1 MQTLNKQDVVALGFM
16 TFALFLGAGNIIFP
30 PMVGFGSGENLW
42 WAALGFLLTGVG
54 LPVLA
59 IVTLAR
65 VGGGLDMLT
74 SPIGRVA
81 GTAFGVAV
89 YLTIGPL
96 FATPRTATV
105 SFEMG
110 IAPFIG
116 TGSAQLFGYTVV
128 YFAVATLIA
137 LFPGRLIDSVGK
149 VLTPVLLLAL
159 AVLGVAAFFNPAGSA
174 GAFQEAYQQ
183 APLSQG
189 FIQGYLTMDA
199 LAALVFGVVIV
210 TAIRSRGVDSG
221 RLVMRYTIT
230 AALIAGLCLS
240 LVYLAL
246 MRLGATSGT
255 VAPDA
260 ETGVALLT
268 GYAHYAFGPTG
279 GVLLGVVI
287 TLACL
292 TTAVG
297 LLTALGEYFSRL
309 LPVSY
314 RTVVIVMG
322 LFSMVVANQGL
333 AQLIAF
339 SVPVLVGLYPIAI
352 TLMVLGLAWR
362 LWRWPRR
369 VFVPAL
375 AVATVFGVIDGL
387 RAAGFDAWI
396 PSWLSALP
404 GASMGLG
411 WTVPVLVVVLV
422 AAAVDRALP
431 APAAAGSAA

>member
-1 MQTLNKQDVVALGFM
+1 MKTLKNQDVVALGFM

-30 PMVGFGSGENLW
+30 PMVGLESGPHLW
-42 WAALGFLLTGVG
+42 WAVLGFLLTGVG

-74 SPIGRVA
+74 SPVGRVA
-81 GTAFGVAV
+81 GTAFGVAI

-110 IAPFIG
+110 FAPFIG
-116 TGSAQLFGYTVV
+116 DGSAQLFGYTVV
-128 YFAVATLIA
+128 YFALATLIA

-149 VLTPVLLLAL
+149 VLTPALLAAL
-159 AVLGVAAFFNPAGSA
+159 VVLGIAALVKPAGGA
-174 GAFQEAYQQ
+174 GMLSEAYAS

-189 FIQGYLTMDA
+189 FVQGYLTMDA
-199 LAALVFGVVIV
+199 LAALVFGIVIV
-210 TAIRSRGVDSG
+210 AAIRDRGVDRG
-221 RLVMRYTIT
+221 RLVTRYAII
-230 AALIAGLCLS
+230 AALIAALCLS
-240 LVYLAL
+240 LVYVALAY
-246 MRLGATSGT
+246 LGATSGS
-255 VAPDA
+255 VAPEA
-260 ETGVALLT
+260 ETGVPLLT
-268 GYAHYAFGPTG
+268 GFARHAFGAPG
-279 GVLLGVVI
+279 GVLLAAVI

-297 LLTALGEYFSRL
+297 LLTALGAYFSGL

-322 LFSMVVANQGL
+322 LFSMAVANQGL

-339 SVPVLVGLYPIAI
+339 SVPILVGLYPVAI
-352 TLMVLGLAWR
+352 TLMLLGLAWR
-362 LWRWPRR
+362 MWRWPRR
-369 VFVPAL
+369 VFVPAM

-387 RAAGFDAWI
+387 IAAGREAWI
-396 PSWLSALP
+396 PEWLSVLP
-404 GASMGLG
+404 GSSMGLG
-411 WTVPVLVVVLV
+411 WSVPVLVVTVI
-422 AAAVDRALP
+422 AAIIDRALP
-431 APAAAGSAA
+431 APAPQAA

>member
-1 MQTLNKQDVVALGFM
+1 MKTLKNQDVVALGFM

-30 PMVGFGSGENLW
+30 PMVGLESGPHLW
-42 WAALGFLLTGVG
+42 WAVLGFLLTGVG

-74 SPIGRVA
+74 SPVGRVA
-81 GTAFGVAV
+81 GTAFGVAI

-110 IAPFIG
+110 FAPFIG
-116 TGSAQLFGYTVV
+116 DGSAQLFGYTVV
-128 YFAVATLIA
+128 YFALATLIA

-149 VLTPVLLLAL
+149 VLTPALLAAL
-159 AVLGVAAFFNPAGSA
+159 VVLGIAALVKPAGGA
-174 GAFQEAYQQ
+174 GMLSEAYAS

-189 FIQGYLTMDA
+189 FVQGYLTMDA

-210 TAIRSRGVDSG
+210 TAIRSRGVDNG
-221 RLVMRYTIT
+221 RLVMRYTI
-230 AALIAGLCLS
+230 AAAVIAGVCLA
-240 LVYLAL
+240 LVYVAL
-246 MRLGATSGT
+246 MWLGATSGS

-268 GYAHYAFGPTG
+268 GYADYAFGTMG
-279 GVLLGVVI
+279 RILLGVVI

-314 RTVVIVMG
+314 RTVVVVMG
-322 LFSMVVANQGL
+322 VVSMAVANEGR
-333 AQLIAF
+333 AQLISV
-339 SVPVLVGLYPIAI
+339 SVPVLVGLYPVAI
-352 TLMVLGLAWR
+352 TLMLLGLAWR

>member
-1 MQTLNKQDVVALGFM
+1 MQSLKTQDVVALGFM

-30 PMVGFGSGENLW
+30 PMVGLASGPNLW

-110 IAPFIG
+110 FAPFIG
-116 TGSAQLFGYTVV
+116 DGRAQLFGYTVV
-128 YFAVATLIA
+128 YFALATLIA

-149 VLTPVLLLAL
+149 VLTPALLLAL
-159 AVLGVAAFFNPAGSA
+159 VVLGIAAIVKPAGGA
-174 GAFQEAYQQ
+174 GVFDAAYQA

-189 FIQGYLTMDA
+189 FVQGYLTMDA

-210 TAIRSRGVDSG
+210 TSIRARGVESG
-221 RLVMRYTIT
+221 RLVTRYTIV

-240 LVYLAL
+240 LVYLSL
-246 MRLGATSGT
+246 MWLGATSGS
-255 VAPDA
+255 VAPEA

-268 GYAHYAFGPTG
+268 GYAHHAFGPAG

-322 LFSMVVANQGL
+322 LFSMAVANQGL
-333 AQLIAF
+333 AQLIAV

-369 VFVPAL
+369 VFVPAM

-387 RAAGFDAWI
+387 IAAGFDAWI
-396 PSWLSALP
+396 PSWLTVLP
-404 GASMGLG
+404 GSAMGLG
-411 WTVPVLVVVLV
+411 WTVPVLVVTVI
-422 AAAVDRALP
+422 AAIIDRALP
-431 APAAAGSAA
+431 VPPPRPA

>member
-1 MQTLNKQDVVALGFM
+1 MQTLKKQDVVALGFM

-210 TAIRSRGVDSG
+210 TAIRSRGVDDS
-221 RLVMRYTIT
+221 RLVMRYTI
-230 AALIAGLCLS
+230 AAAVIAGLCLA
-240 LVYLAL
+240 LVYVAL
-246 MRLGATSGT
+246 MWLGATSGS

-260 ETGVALLT
+260 ETGVPLLT
-268 GYAHYAFGPTG
+268 GFARHAFGAPG
-279 GVLLGVVI
+279 GMLLAAVI

-375 AVATVFGVIDGL
+375 AVATAFGVIDGL

-404 GASMGLG
+404 
-411 WTVPVLVVVLV
+411 
-422 AAAVDRALP
+422 

>member
-1 MQTLNKQDVVALGFM
+1 MQTLKMQDVIALGFM

-30 PMVGFGSGENLW
+30 PMVGLMSGDNLG

-54 LPVLA
+54 LPLLA

-65 VGGGLDMLT
+65 VGGGLDLLT

-81 GTAFGVAV
+81 GTAFGVV
-89 YLTIGPL
+89 IYLTIGPL

-110 IAPFIG
+110 FAPFIG
-116 TGSAQLFGYTVV
+116 DGSAQLFGYSVI
-128 YFAVATLIA
+128 YFAVAILIA
-137 LFPGRLIDSVGK
+137 LFPGRLIDNVGK
-149 VLTPVLLLAL
+149 VLTPLLLLAL
-159 AVLGVAAFFNPAGSA
+159 LVLGGAALVNPAGSA
-174 GAFQEAYQQ
+174 GVFADAYRE

-199 LAALVFGVVIV
+199 LAGLVFGVVIV
-210 TAIRSRGVDSG
+210 SAIRARGVDSG
-221 RLVMRYTIT
+221 RMITRYTIV
-230 AALIAGLCLS
+230 AALIAALCLS
-240 LVYLAL
+240 LVYLSL
-246 MRLGATSGT
+246 MWLGSASGA

-260 ETGVALLT
+260 ETGVAVLT
-268 GYAHYAFGPTG
+268 GYAHYAFGPVG
-279 GVLLGVVI
+279 GVLLGAVI

-297 LLTALGEYFSRL
+297 LLTALGVYFSHL

-322 LFSMVVANQGL
+322 LFSMAVANQGL

-339 SVPVLVGLYPIAI
+339 SVPILVGLYPIAI
-352 TLMVLGLAWR
+352 TLMLLGLAWR

-369 VFVPAL
+369 VFVPAM

-387 RAAGFDAWI
+387 IAGGFEDWI
-396 PSWLSALP
+396 PGWLQLLP
-404 GASMGLG
+404 GSSAGLG
-411 WTVPVLVVVLV
+411 WTLPVAIVVVI
-422 AAAVDRALP
+422 AAIVDRTLP
-431 APAAAGSAA
+431 APAAQAA

>member
-1 MQTLNKQDVVALGFM
+1 MQTLKKQDVVALGFM

-81 GTAFGVAV
+81 GTAFGVAI

-110 IAPFIG
+110 FAPFIG
-116 TGSAQLFGYTVV
+116 EGRAQLFGYTVV
-128 YFAVATLIA
+128 YFALATVIA

-149 VLTPVLLLAL
+149 VLTPALLTAL
-159 AVLGVAAFFNPAGSA
+159 VVLGLAALVKPAGGA
-174 GAFQEAYQQ
+174 GMLSEAYAS

-189 FIQGYLTMDA
+189 FVQGYLTMDA

-210 TAIRSRGVDSG
+210 TAIRSRGVDDS
-221 RLVMRYTIT
+221 RLVMRYTI
-230 AALIAGLCLS
+230 AAAVIAGLCLA
-240 LVYLAL
+240 LVYVAL
-246 MRLGATSGT
+246 MWLGATSGS

-260 ETGVALLT
+260 ETGVPLLT
-268 GYAHYAFGPTG
+268 GFARHAFGAPG
-279 GVLLGVVI
+279 GMLLAAVI

-322 LFSMVVANQGL
+322 LFSMAVANQGL
-333 AQLIAF
+333 AQLISV
-339 SVPVLVGLYPIAI
+339 SVPVLVGLYPVAI
-352 TLMVLGLAWR
+352 TLMLLGLAWR

-375 AVATVFGVIDGL
+375 VVATVFGIIDGL

-396 PSWLSALP
+396 PSWLSVLP
-404 GASMGLG
+404 GAAMGLG
-411 WTVPVLVVVLV
+411 WSVPVAVVVLIAAIIDRSVPPPV
-422 AAAVDRALP
+422 ARAA
-431 APAAAGSAA
+431 

>member
-1 MQTLNKQDVVALGFM
+1 MQTLKNQDVVALGFM

-30 PMVGFGSGENLW
+30 PMVGLASGPNLW

-74 SPIGRVA
+74 SPIGRAA
-81 GTAFGVAV
+81 GTAFGVAI

-110 IAPFIG
+110 IATFIG
-116 TGSAQLFGYTVV
+116 DGDAQLFGYTVV
-128 YFAVATLIA
+128 YFALAILIA
-137 LFPGRLIDSVGK
+137 LFPGRLIDNVGK
-149 VLTPVLLLAL
+149 VLTPALLLAL
-159 AVLGVAAFFNPAGSA
+159 AVLGGAAFLNPAGSA
-174 GAFQEAYQQ
+174 DVFDAAYRQ

-199 LAALVFGVVIV
+199 LAGLVFGVVIV
-210 TAIRSRGVDSG
+210 TAIRARGVDSG
-221 RLVMRYTIT
+221 RLVMRYTIV
-230 AALIAGLCLS
+230 AALIAGVCLS

-246 MRLGATSGT
+246 MWLGATSGS

-279 GVLLGVVI
+279 GILLGVVI

-309 LPVSY
+309 MPVSY

-322 LFSMVVANQGL
+322 LFSMAVANQGL

-339 SVPVLVGLYPIAI
+339 SVPVLVGLYPVAI
-352 TLMVLGLAWR
+352 TLMLLGLAWR

-369 VFVPAL
+369 VFVPAM

-387 RAAGFDAWI
+387 IAAGREAWI
-396 PSWLSALP
+396 PEWLSVLP
-404 GASMGLG
+404 GSSMGLG
-411 WTVPVLVVVLV
+411 WSVPVLVVTVI
-422 AAAVDRALP
+422 AAIIDRALP
-431 APAAAGSAA
+431 APAPQAA

>member
-1 MQTLNKQDVVALGFM
+1 MQTLKKQDVLALGFM

-30 PMVGFGSGENLW
+30 PMVGLGSGDNLW

-54 LPVLA
+54 LPLLA

-65 VGGGLDMLT
+65 VGGGLEMLT
-74 SPIGRVA
+74 SPIGRIA

-110 IAPFIG
+110 IATFIG
-116 TGSAQLFGYTVV
+116 DGSAQLFGYTVV
-128 YFAVATLIA
+128 YFAMAIVIA
-137 LFPGRLIDSVGK
+137 LFPGRLIDNVGK
-149 VLTPVLLLAL
+149 LLTPALLLAL
-159 AVLGVAAFFNPAGSA
+159 TVLGVAAFFNPAGSA
-174 GAFQEAYQQ
+174 DAFDEAYRQ

-189 FIQGYLTMDA
+189 FVQGYLTMDA

-210 TAIRSRGVDSG
+210 TAIRARGVDSG
-221 RLVMRYTIT
+221 RLVTRYTII
-230 AALIAGLCLS
+230 AALIAGLCLA
-240 LVYLAL
+240 LVYLML
-246 MRLGATSGT
+246 MWLGATSGS
-255 VAPDA
+255 VAPGA

-268 GYAHYAFGPTG
+268 GYAHYAFGNTG
-279 GVLLGVVI
+279 GMLLGVVI

-314 RTVVIVMG
+314 RTVVIAMG
-322 LFSMVVANQGL
+322 LFSMAVANQGL

-369 VFVPAL
+369 VFVPAM
-375 AVATVFGVIDGL
+375 AVAAVFGVIDGL
-387 RAAGFDAWI
+387 IAAGFDAWI
-396 PSWLSALP
+396 PGWMSVLP
-404 GASMGLG
+404 GSSMGLG
-411 WTVPVLVVVLV
+411 WTVPVLVVTVI
-422 AAAVDRALP
+422 AAIIDRALP
-431 APAAAGSAA
+431 APAPQAA

>member
-1 MQTLNKQDVVALGFM
+1 M
-16 TFALFLGAGNIIFP
+16 
-30 PMVGFGSGENLW
+30 
-42 WAALGFLLTGVG
+42 
-54 LPVLA
+54 LA

-411 WTVPVLVVVLV
+411 WTVPVLVAVLV

>member
-1 MQTLNKQDVVALGFM
+1 MQTLKKQDVVALGFM

-30 PMVGFGSGENLW
+30 PMVGLASGPNLW

-54 LPVLA
+54 LPLLA

-65 VGGGLDMLT
+65 VGGGLEMLT

-81 GTAFGVAV
+81 GTAFGVAI

-110 IAPFIG
+110 LAPFIG
-116 TGSAQLFGYTVV
+116 DGRPQLFGYTVV
-128 YFAVATLIA
+128 YFALATLIA

-149 VLTPVLLLAL
+149 VLTPALLLAL
-159 AVLGVAAFFNPAGSA
+159 VVLGVAAFFNPAGGA
-174 GAFQEAYQQ
+174 GTFEEVYRQ

-210 TAIRSRGVDSG
+210 SSIRARGVDSG
-221 RLVMRYTIT
+221 RLVTRYTII
-230 AALIAGLCLS
+230 AALIAGLCLAM
-240 LVYLAL
+240 VYVTL
-246 MRLGATSGT
+246 MWLGATSGS

-268 GYAHYAFGPTG
+268 GYAEYAFGWPG

-322 LFSMVVANQGL
+322 LFSMAVANQGL

-369 VFVPAL
+369 VFVPAM
-375 AVATVFGVIDGL
+375 AVATVFGVIDGMI
-387 RAAGFDAWI
+387 AAGFDAWI
-396 PSWLSALP
+396 PAWLSVLP
-404 GASMGLG
+404 GSSMGLG
-411 WTVPVLVVVLV
+411 WSVPVLVVVV
-422 AAAVDRALP
+422 IAAIVDRALP
-431 APAAAGSAA
+431 SPAPQTA

>member
-1 MQTLNKQDVVALGFM
+1 MQTLKTQDVIALGFM

-30 PMVGFGSGENLW
+30 PMVGLASGPELW

-54 LPVLA
+54 LPLLA
-59 IVTLAR
+59 LVTLAR

-81 GTAFGVAV
+81 GTMFGVV
-89 YLTIGPL
+89 IYLTIGPL

-110 IAPFIG
+110 VAPFVGDGGI
-116 TGSAQLFGYTVV
+116 QLFVYSLV
-128 YFAVATLIA
+128 YFIVAILIA

-149 VLTPVLLLAL
+149 ILTPALLLAL
-159 AVLGVAAFFNPAGSA
+159 VVLGGAAVLNPAGSA
-174 GAFQEAYQQ
+174 DAFDEAYRQ

-189 FIQGYLTMDA
+189 FVQGYLTMDA

-210 TAIRSRGVDSG
+210 TAIRARGVDSG
-221 RLVMRYTIT
+221 RLVTRYTIA
-230 AALIAGLCLS
+230 AALIAGLCLA
-240 LVYLAL
+240 LVYLSL
-246 MRLGATSGT
+246 MWLGATSGS
-255 VAPDA
+255 VAPEA

-268 GYAHYAFGPTG
+268 GFANHAFGRTG
-279 GVLLGVVI
+279 GVVLAVVI

-292 TTAVG
+292 TPAVG

-322 LFSMVVANQGL
+322 LFSMGGANQGL
-333 AQLIAF
+333 AQRIAF

-352 TLMVLGLAWR
+352 TLMLLGLAWR
-362 LWRWPRR
+362 LWRSPRR
-369 VFVPAL
+369 VFVPAM
-375 AVATVFGVIDGL
+375 AVATVFGVIDGMI
-387 RAAGFDAWI
+387 AAGFDGWI
-396 PSWLSALP
+396 PEQLYL
-404 GASMGLG
+404 
-411 WTVPVLVVVLV
+411 
-422 AAAVDRALP
+422 
-431 APAAAGSAA
+431 

>member
-1 MQTLNKQDVVALGFM
+1 MQTLKTQDVIALGFM

-30 PMVGFGSGENLW
+30 PMVGLASGPELW

-54 LPVLA
+54 LPLLA

-81 GTAFGVAV
+81 GTMFGVV
-89 YLTIGPL
+89 IYLTIGPL

-110 IAPFIG
+110 VAPFVGDGGI
-116 TGSAQLFGYTVV
+116 QLFVYSLV
-128 YFAVATLIA
+128 YFIVAILIA

-149 VLTPVLLLAL
+149 VLTPALLLAL
-159 AVLGVAAFFNPAGSA
+159 VVLGGMAVLNPAGSA
-174 GAFQEAYQQ
+174 DAFDEAYRQ

-189 FIQGYLTMDA
+189 FVQGYLTMDA

-210 TAIRSRGVDSG
+210 TAIRARGVDSG
-221 RLVMRYTIT
+221 RLVTRYTIA
-230 AALIAGLCLS
+230 AALIAGLCLA
-240 LVYLAL
+240 LVYLSL
-246 MRLGATSGT
+246 MWLGATSGS

-268 GYAHYAFGPTG
+268 GFANHAFGAPG
-279 GVLLGVVI
+279 GVLLAVVI

-322 LFSMVVANQGL
+322 LFSMAVANQGL

-352 TLMVLGLAWR
+352 TLMLLGLAWR
-362 LWRWPRR
+362 LWRSPRR
-369 VFVPAL
+369 VFVPAM
-375 AVATVFGVIDGL
+375 AVATVFGVIDGMI
-387 RAAGFDAWI
+387 AAGFDGWI
-396 PSWLSALP
+396 PEQLYLLP
-404 GASMGLG
+404 GSSMGLG
-411 WTVPVLVVVLV
+411 WTVPVLVVAVI
-422 AAAVDRALP
+422 AAIVDRSLPPP
-431 APAAAGSAA
+431 APQPA

>member
-1 MQTLNKQDVVALGFM
+1 MQTLKKQDVVALGFM

-411 WTVPVLVVVLV
+411 WTVPVLVAVLV

>member
-1 MQTLNKQDVVALGFM
+1 MQTLKKQDVVALGFM

>member
-1 MQTLNKQDVVALGFM
+1 MQTLSKQDVVALGFM

-30 PMVGFGSGENLW
+30 PMVGLGSGDHLW

-54 LPVLA
+54 LPLLA

-74 SPIGRVA
+74 SPIGRIA
-81 GTAFGVAV
+81 GTAFGVV
-89 YLTIGPL
+89 IYLTIGPL

-110 IAPFIG
+110 FAPFIG
-116 TGSAQLFGYTVV
+116 DGSTQLFVYSLI
-128 YFAVATLIA
+128 YFAVAILIA
-137 LFPGRLIDSVGK
+137 LFPGRLIDNVGK
-149 VLTPVLLLAL
+149 ILTPLLLLAL
-159 AVLGVAAFFNPAGSA
+159 LVLGGAALFFPAGGA
-174 GAFQEAYQQ
+174 GAFADAYRE

-199 LAALVFGVVIV
+199 LAGLVFGVVIV
-210 TAIRSRGVDSG
+210 SAIRSRGIESG
-221 RLVMRYTIT
+221 RMVARYTI
-230 AALIAGLCLS
+230 AAAMIAGLCLS

-246 MRLGATSGT
+246 MWLGATSGS
-255 VAPDA
+255 VAPEA

-268 GYAHYAFGPTG
+268 GYANHAFGQTG
-279 GVLLGVVI
+279 GVLLGAVI

-297 LLTALGEYFSRL
+297 LLTALGTYFSRL

-322 LFSMVVANQGL
+322 LFSMAVANQGL

-339 SVPVLVGLYPIAI
+339 SVPILVGLYPIAI
-352 TLMVLGLAWR
+352 TLMLLGLAWR
-362 LWRWPRR
+362 MWRWPRR
-369 VFVPAL
+369 VFVPAM

-387 RAAGFDAWI
+387 IAAGFDGWI
-396 PSWLSALP
+396 PAWLQLLP
-404 GASMGLG
+404 GSSAGLG
-411 WTVPVLVVVLV
+411 WTVPVAVVVV
-422 AAAVDRALP
+422 IAAIIDRSLP
-431 APAAAGSAA
+431 APAPQAA

>member
-1 MQTLNKQDVVALGFM
+1 MQTLSKQDIVALGFM

-30 PMVGFGSGENLW
+30 PMVGLGSGPNLW

-65 VGGGLDMLT
+65 VGGGLDILT
-74 SPIGRVA
+74 SPIGRAA

-116 TGSAQLFGYTVV
+116 GGSAKLFGYTVV
-128 YFAVATLIA
+128 YFAVAILIA
-137 LFPGRLIDSVGK
+137 LFPGRLIDNVGK
-149 VLTPVLLLAL
+149 VLTPALLLAL
-159 AVLGVAAFFNPAGSA
+159 AVLGGAAFFNPAGSA
-174 GAFQEAYQQ
+174 DAFQEAYRQ

-210 TAIRSRGVDSG
+210 AAIRERGVDSG
-221 RLVMRYTIT
+221 RLVMRYTIV

-240 LVYLAL
+240 LVYVAL
-246 MRLGATSGT
+246 MWLGATSGS

-260 ETGVALLT
+260 QTGVALLT
-268 GYAHYAFGPTG
+268 GYADYAFGRTG
-279 GVLLGVVI
+279 GILLAVVI

-297 LLTALGEYFSRL
+297 LLTALGAYFSRV

-314 RTVVIVMG
+314 RAVVVVMG
-322 LFSMVVANQGL
+322 LFSMAVANQGL

-339 SVPVLVGLYPIAI
+339 SVPVLVGLYPVAI
-352 TLMVLGLAWR
+352 TLMLLGLAWR
-362 LWRWPRR
+362 LWRCPRR
-369 VFVPAL
+369 VFAPAM
-375 AVATVFGVIDGL
+375 AVATVFGVVDGMI
-387 RAAGFDAWI
+387 AAGLDAWI
-396 PSWLSALP
+396 PGWLSVLP
-404 GASMGLG
+404 GSSMGLG
-411 WTVPVLVVVLV
+411 WSVPVLVVVII
-422 AAAVDRALP
+422 AGAIDRALP
-431 APAAAGSAA
+431 APAAQAA

>member
-1 MQTLNKQDVVALGFM
+1 MQTLKKQDVVALGFM

-30 PMVGFGSGENLW
+30 PMVGLGSGENLW

-54 LPVLA
+54 LPLLA

-110 IAPFIG
+110 IATFIG
-116 TGSAQLFGYTVV
+116 DGGAQLFGYTVV
-128 YFAVATLIA
+128 YFALAILIA

-149 VLTPVLLLAL
+149 VLTPALLLAL
-159 AVLGVAAFFNPAGSA
+159 VVLGLAAFFNPAGSA
-174 GAFQEAYQQ
+174 DAFEQTYRQ

-210 TAIRSRGVDSG
+210 TAIRARGVDSG
-221 RLVMRYTIT
+221 RLVTRYTII
-230 AALIAGLCLS
+230 AALIAGLCLA
-240 LVYLAL
+240 LVYVTL
-246 MRLGATSGT
+246 MWLGATSGS

-268 GYAHYAFGPTG
+268 GYADYAFGWPG
-279 GVLLGVVI
+279 ALLLGVVI

-314 RTVVIVMG
+314 RTVVVVMG
-322 LFSMVVANQGL
+322 LFSMAVANQGL

-352 TLMVLGLAWR
+352 TLMLLGLAWR
-362 LWRWPRR
+362 LWRSPRR
-369 VFVPAL
+369 VFVPAM
-375 AVATVFGVIDGL
+375 AVATVFGMIDGL
-387 RAAGFDAWI
+387 IAAGFDAWI
-396 PSWLSALP
+396 PAWLSVLP
-404 GASMGLG
+404 GSSMGLG
-411 WTVPVLVVVLV
+411 WSVPVLVVVVV
-422 AAAVDRALP
+422 AALVDRALP
-431 APAAAGSAA
+431 APSPQAA

>member
-1 MQTLNKQDVVALGFM
+1 MQTLKKQDVVALGFM

-30 PMVGFGSGENLW
+30 PMVGLGSGDNLG

-54 LPVLA
+54 LPLLA

-81 GTAFGVAV
+81 GTAFGVAI

-110 IAPFIG
+110 FAPFIG
-116 TGSAQLFGYTVV
+116 DGGVQLLGYTVV
-128 YFAVATLIA
+128 YFALAILIA

-149 VLTPVLLLAL
+149 VLTPALLLAL

-174 GAFQEAYQQ
+174 GAFEEAYRQ

-210 TAIRSRGVDSG
+210 TAIRARGVDSG
-221 RLVMRYTIT
+221 RMVTRYTII
-230 AALIAGLCLS
+230 AALIAGLCLA
-240 LVYLAL
+240 LVYLML
-246 MRLGATSGT
+246 MWLGATSGS

-260 ETGVALLT
+260 ATGVALLT
-268 GYAHYAFGPTG
+268 GYADYAFGRTG
-279 GVLLGVVI
+279 GVVLGAVI

-322 LFSMVVANQGL
+322 LFSMAVANQGL

-352 TLMVLGLAWR
+352 TLMLLGLAWR
-362 LWRWPRR
+362 LWRSPPR
-369 VFVPAL
+369 VFVPAM
-375 AVATVFGVIDGL
+375 AVAAVFGVIDGMI
-387 RAAGFDAWI
+387 AAGFDAWI
-396 PSWLSALP
+396 PAWLSVLP
-404 GASMGLG
+404 GSSMGLG
-411 WTVPVLVVVLV
+411 WVVPVLVVAVI
-422 AAAVDRALP
+422 AAVADRALP
-431 APAAAGSAA
+431 PPAPQAA